1 MTHEEQNHDL
11 HQWMNEIVRI
21 VTHSGERIFEGIVMT
36 PGPPPYRRL
45 DCDGRA
51 LAYLRLRS
59 RKGGIRIDI
68 SGLWVPPRRSPLSIP
83 TASGAASLMVRQR
96 DEIGEAVAFLFE
108 TVETTRQ
115 AIRAQSASPSR
126 PRLRAAGDGT

>member
-1 MTHEEQNHDL
+1 MQYEEQNRDL
-11 HQWMNEIVRI
+11 HQWMNEIVRV

-83 TASGAASLMVRQR
+83 TASGAASLMVRQHE
-96 DEIGEAVAFLFE
+96 EIGEAVSFLFE
-108 TVETTRQ
+108 TVQTTRQ
-115 AIRAQSASPSR
+115 AIRAQASS
-126 PRLRAAGDGT
+126 PRM

>member
-1 MTHEEQNHDL
+1 MNYEEQNRDL

-68 SGLWVPPRRSPLSIP
+68 SGLWVPPRRSALSIP
-83 TASGAASLMVRQR
+83 TASGAASLMVRQQ

-108 TVETTRQ
+108 TVQTTRQ
-115 AIRAQSASPSR
+115 AIRAQASS
-126 PRLRAAGDGT
+126 PRM

>member
-1 MTHEEQNHDL
+1 MSLESQNRDL
-11 HQWMNEIVRI
+11 HQWMNEIVRV

-59 RKGGIRIDI
+59 RKGGVRIDI
-68 SGLWVPPRRSPLSIP
+68 SGLWVPPRTSPLSIP

-96 DEIGEAVAFLFE
+96 EEIGEAVAFLFE
-108 TVETTRQ
+108 TVSATRHAAKVQ
-115 AIRAQSASPSR
+115 A
-126 PRLRAAGDGT
+126 GV